1 MLGEQ
6 GFPGLLLWLLIQ
18 VTGLVRMEI
27 IRRRYRRETGD
38 FAWVSPLATALQHF
52 QIIYL
57 LGAVFVGIA
66 YQPFALLMLST
77 QIGLDGWLSRNG
89 GGRMARKALP
99 ARPAETPASQAI

>member
-18 VTGLVRMEI
+18 GTGLVRMEI
-27 IRRRYRRETGD
+27 IRRRYRRETGER
-38 FAWVSPLATALQHF
+38 AWISPLATALQHF

-77 QIGLDGWLSRNG
+77 QIGLDCWLARN
-89 GGRMARKALP
+89 GGRMADKPLP
-99 ARPAETPASQAI
+99 ARPAETPASQAV